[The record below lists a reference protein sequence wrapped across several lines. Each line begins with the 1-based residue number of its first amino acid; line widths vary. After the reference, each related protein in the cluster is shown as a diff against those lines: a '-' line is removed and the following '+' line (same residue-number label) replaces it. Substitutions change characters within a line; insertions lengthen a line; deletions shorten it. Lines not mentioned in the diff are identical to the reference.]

1 VPLQVARGRDPPIMT
16 VICIPTA
23 NTTTYDSVRGILMM
37 AGAELDRLGHEVRLL
52 DLGAPDLGQR
62 LAALLPRRAETIA
75 LGMSGIGLDL
85 YTEDRKLFWDA
96 AQIPYF
102 SWYCDHPSYFARRH
116 RIQSRYVVH
125 GYVFPDHAAFNRDF
139 LGPGG
144 PVFASHIGIPDPGF
158 FAGLPAEQRNGRIVF
173 AKSGWNTAALERQ
186 YRATL
191 PDELFTILFEAIE
204 AARGKACG
212 AFPDIIT
219 AIAADHLI
227 YLSPGDDLFNALLT
241 RTDNYTRAERTR
253 AVGAVLADYPVDFIG
268 GGWDEIAVKAKH
280 ARFLGAMPFDA
291 VRSSLG
297 TYLGALSL
305 NPNVDHSMHDRVF
318 FALGAGTVPI
328 FDANR
333 FSRRHL
339 PRLASYSFETDADG
353 VRAAVEALLADPAA
367 AQAATARTLAEIYP
381 RFSMQ
386 RSVQAI
392 HEIVTQ
398 LAGAAGEK
406 LLPAAPSPAGVWP
419 APQPVQAVA

>member
-1 VPLQVARGRDPPIMT
+1 MT

-23 NTTTYDSVRGILMM
+23 NGTTYDSVRGILTM
-37 AGAELDRLGHEVRLL
+37 AGAELDRLGHEVHLL
-52 DLGAPDLGQR
+52 DLGAADVGQR
-62 LAALLPRRAETIA
+62 LNALLPRRAETIA
-75 LGMSGIGLDL
+75 IGMSGIGLEI
-85 YTEDRKLFWDA
+85 YTDDRKLFWDA
-96 AQIPYF
+96 AQIPFF

-116 RIQSRYVVH
+116 RLQSRYVVH

-139 LGPGG
+139 LDPSGS
-144 PVFASHIGIPDPGF
+144 VFAAHIGIPDPGF
-158 FAGLPAEQRNGRIVF
+158 FASLPADKRNGRIVF
-173 AKSGWNTAALERQ
+173 AKSGWNTALLERQ

-204 AARGKACG
+204 AARGKTCG
-212 AFPDIIT
+212 AFPGIIT

-241 RTDNYTRAERTR
+241 RLDNYTRAKRTQ

-268 GGWDEIAVKAKH
+268 GGWDEIAAKAKQ

-291 VRSSLG
+291 VRKNLG

-333 FSRRHL
+333 FSRQHL
-339 PRLASYSFETDADG
+339 PQLAQYSFETDADSI
-353 VRAAVEALLADPAA
+353 RAAVEGLLADPAA
-367 AQAATARTLAEIYP
+367 AQAATANSFADIYP
-381 RFSMQ
+381 RFSMR
-386 RSVQAI
+386 RSMEAI
-392 HEIVTQ
+392 HRIVTQ
-398 LAGAAGEK
+398 LAGEASDK
-406 LLPAAPSPAGVWP
+406 LLPAEPSPAGVWP
-419 APQPVQAVA
+419 PPAQPMQAVA